1 MVVVERGCD
10 RSDIFCF
17 SASVNVNPNKAALL
31 LGRVVLVP
39 AAPSCPAPPL
49 FMLFDCDYER
59 GAEKLQ
65 GRTLPCAMRGLH
77 TLSTQYLGI
86 ATEYYRL
93 PHIFVDTLGV
103 KSKIHQVALLWVL
116 NLLHKA
122 PVSACD
128 LHMAKVEQRRTEN

>member
-10 RSDIFCF
+10 RSDIFCL

-59 GAEKLQ
+59 GAEKLK
-65 GRTLPCAMRGLH
+65 GRTLPCYEGA
-77 TLSTQYLGI
+77 
-86 ATEYYRL
+86 
-93 PHIFVDTLGV
+93 
-103 KSKIHQVALLWVL
+103 
-116 NLLHKA
+116 
-122 PVSACD
+122 ACIRSQ
-128 LHMAKVEQRRTEN
+128 HNI

>member
-10 RSDIFCF
+10 RSDIFCL

-59 GAEKLQ
+59 GAEKLH
-65 GRTLPCAMRGLH
+65 GRTLPCYEGAACIRSSDRHFASASDLLAL
-77 TLSTQYLGI
+77 T
-86 ATEYYRL
+86 
-93 PHIFVDTLGV
+93 
-103 KSKIHQVALLWVL
+103 VALARILAL
-116 NLLHKA
+116 KH
-122 PVSACD
+122 
-128 LHMAKVEQRRTEN
+128 